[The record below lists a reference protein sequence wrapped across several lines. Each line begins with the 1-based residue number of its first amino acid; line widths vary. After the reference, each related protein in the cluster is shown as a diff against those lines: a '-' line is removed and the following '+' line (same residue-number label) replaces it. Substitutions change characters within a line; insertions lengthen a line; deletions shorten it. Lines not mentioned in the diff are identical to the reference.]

1 MAKKSRNSIA
11 VPVWLAF
18 LIVFILVFYT
28 LAIFQT
34 DNDPQIVGAQEMGG
48 GFGSGDDQNWDK
60 YNNLWDEIAG
70 RSSAFSKGAENGFK
84 AGQNTCDDNGECSFC
99 DPRGGGTFN
108 ECKNFCKC
116 LSSNTLISTPN
127 GEINVKNLKEGLLVW
142 TQDENGNKVSAPIV
156 QLRKLPVSQHQV
168 VHLVLTDG
176 REVWV
181 SPSHPDVNG
190 SNIGDIQVGDDYD
203 NSVVVKADLV
213 DYQYSHTYDLLPA
226 GATGHY
232 WANDVLMGS
241 TLTPLANACYLEEIN
256 W

>member
-34 DNDPQIVGAQEMGG
+34 DNDPQIVGAQEMGD
-48 GFGSGDDQNWDK
+48 GFGSENPYDGWDDRFTGRSGAWN
-60 YNNLWDEIAG
+60 AG
-70 RSSAFSKGAENGFK
+70 RSSCPRGGD
-84 AGQNTCDDNGECSFC
+84 GNGECFFC
-99 DPRGGGTFN
+99 DPQGRGTNDKG
-108 ECKNFCKC
+108 CKNSCKC